1 MMLLLTNSRFHLAA
15 IVLVPLLAIE
25 SIQKRLKSISI
36 DNLLIARLICRL
48 IPSHCPFAREIRLFD
63 RMIVRIPP
71 LCKLN
76 PFYDQLMT
84 WRFQASS
91 YLATVDRV

>member
-1 MMLLLTNSRFHLAA
+1 MLFLISSCFNLAT
-15 IVLVPLLAIE
+15 IE
-25 SIQKRLKSISI
+25 SIQKRLESILI
-36 DNLLIARLICRL
+36 DNLLIAQLICSL

-76 PFYDQLMT
+76 PFYDLLMA

-91 YLATVDRV
+91 YLATIDRV

>member
-1 MMLLLTNSRFHLAA
+1 MLFLINSCFNLSTIANAPPKA
-15 IVLVPLLAIE
+15 IA
-25 SIQKRLKSISI
+25 SIQKRIESISI
-36 DNLLIARLICRL
+36 DNLHIARLICNL

-63 RMIVRIPP
+63 RTIVTIPP

-76 PFYDQLMT
+76 PFYDRLMA

-91 YLATVDRV
+91 YLASVDRI